1 MAGNLAEGLGETARL
16 AKRLSS
22 WSIALAIVFILI
34 GLFAIIEP
42 GVAGLAA
49 TFLVAWLLVL
59 GGIAHI
65 VHAFRGG
72 GAGKIVWDVLI
83 GLCYLVGAFYFFTH
97 PLLGLGTLTLLL
109 AAIIFVAAV
118 FEFMAYFRRRGE
130 HGSGWLLVNGIITFL
145 LAVLIW
151 LHWPSS
157 SVWAIGTLVGVSL
170 LMTGISRLMMGLATR
185 QLLTHATAAPSSLP
199 AR

>member
-1 MAGNLAEGLGETARL
+1 MAGNLAGGIGGTARL
-16 AKRLSS
+16 FRRVSS

-59 GGIAHI
+59 AGIAHI
-65 VHAFRGG
+65 VAAFRGG
-72 GAGKIVWDVLI
+72 GAGRIVWDVLAGI
-83 GLCYLVGAFYFFTH
+83 CFLVGAFYFFIH

-109 AAIIFVAAV
+109 AAIIFVRAIL
-118 FEFMAYFRRRGE
+118 EFMAYFRSRGE
-130 HGSGWLLVNGIITFL
+130 HGSGWLLVNGIITLL

-157 SVWAIGTLVGVSL
+157 SVWAIGTLVGASL

-185 QLLTHATAAPSSLP
+185 HLLSHATV
-199 AR
+199 